1 MKFSKVALGFILAFS
16 VQAHAEKVNIN
27 FANLTVNDFVK
38 MVGKITGKNI
48 LIDGEIKGKINFVA
62 NQEGVEKDEL
72 IPLLNAILETK
83 KMTLVNKGSYYQVVK
98 SATAAGEGLPVS
110 NSINTGERTM
120 KTVVFQLSNV
130 NSAVIRTK
138 IKPLLHKS
146 AKVVSFKKNNLL
158 SITAYPSTLRSIKTL
173 IDKIENSQAKKS
185 KVVHLNNARVKDVFP
200 NIQNMA
206 KALFPQDIVSEK
218 VDVLQDVA
226 GNAIILVGQANN
238 VNRLER
244 YIKELDIEGEG
255 DIQKMHVIPL
265 ANSNVEEMEKI
276 LSKIVPQMTGTGGAT
291 GATTKG
297 GKPVQKAVI
306 ASDLERNALIVLA
319 NAEQYQNILET
330 VNLLDVEKSQVYI
343 QAKIVEV
350 NTNLAENI
358 GIKYGLNGGSITTN
372 GLFSLAANAGA
383 PALNISQELLG
394 FLNGNQ
400 TTQFDNNGNAF
411 TTTERAFEFGSISK
425 VFALGAQLDLLK
437 QNGAAQILSRPS
449 VLSTNN
455 KESTIYVGRTQSIL
469 TQSQQSTQGASNVLN
484 NYSREDIGI
493 TLKVK
498 PRLSSNNKVSLEI
511 ETTIEDIL
519 PGSGTSA
526 DRPTT
531 TKRSVQTN
539 AIINH
544 AETIILGG
552 LIKSAD
558 GNSVTKVPILGD
570 IPIIGRLFTSTGD
583 SSSKVNVVI
592 YITPYII
599 QKSSDLTSLR
609 VRLSE
614 LESIQ
619 QQYNQIIQEQLEEK
633 TGETT
638 SPRHETFSG
647 SSSEEDDL
655 LNDDVETLS
664 TNYTP
669 VIEPSTYHRVE
680 QAIVPVVEEPIAAT
694 TSTLT
699 YNDDSDYV
707 QSESI
712 MDTFNRKSQVDLNSL
727 NTGVEYN
734 TQTTFTDVPQ
744 VQNQTKN
751 YGTPSGEKVY
761 SIQLASTE
769 SQNRINRM
777 IDRLPASLQ
786 QTIRIIKVGQLYKAL
801 ALKAPTFNAAKVQL
815 AQYRSYVPDA
825 FIKATYP
832 LSEERL

>member
-1 MKFSKVALGFILAFS
+1 MKFSKIAAGLILALS

-27 FANLTVNDFVK
+27 FANLSVNDFVK

-62 NQEGVEKDEL
+62 NKEGVEKDEL

-110 NSINTGERTM
+110 NNINTGERTM

-130 NSAVIRTK
+130 NAAVIRTK

-173 IDKIENSQAKKS
+173 IDKIENKQAKKS

-206 KALFPQDIVSEK
+206 KALFPQDIISEK
-218 VDVLQDVA
+218 VDVLQDVS
-226 GNAIILVGQANN
+226 GNAIILVGKAIN
-238 VNRLER
+238 VSRLER
-244 YIKELDIEGEG
+244 YIRELDIEGEG
-255 DIQKMHVIPL
+255 EQQKMHVIPL

-276 LSKIVPQMTGTGGAT
+276 LSKILPQMTGTGGT
-291 GATTKG
+291 VGAAVGKG

-319 NAEQYQNILET
+319 NADQYQNIVDT
-330 VNLLDVEKSQVYI
+330 VKQLDVEKSQVYI

-383 PALNISQELLG
+383 PALSISQELLG

-411 TTTERAFEFGSISK
+411 TTTERAFEFGSIDK

-544 AETIILGG
+544 SETIILGG

-558 GNSVTKVPILGD
+558 GNSVSKIPILGD
-570 IPIIGRLFTSTGD
+570 IPIIGRLFTSRGD

-599 QKSSDLTSLR
+599 KKSSDLTSLR
-609 VRLSE
+609 VRLAE
-614 LESIQ
+614 LESVQ
-619 QQYNQIIQEQLEEK
+619 QQYNAIIQEQLEESS
-633 TGETT
+633 GEST
-638 SPRHETFSG
+638 SSRHETFSG
-647 SSSEEDDL
+647 ASSMKK
-655 LNDDVETLS
+655 VEGTKNVQ
-664 TNYTP
+664 TTGYKP
-669 VIEPSTYHRVE
+669 VIEPTYT
-680 QAIVPVVEEPIAAT
+680 QAEITQPEPIYVPEVD
-694 TSTLT
+694 
-699 YNDDSDYV
+699 YNADSDYV

-712 MDTFNRKSQVDLNSL
+712 MDSFNKPKQVNLNAL
-727 NTGVEYN
+727 NTGVEYDSG
-734 TQTTFTDVPQ
+734 TTFSDV
-744 VQNQTKN
+744 QTAAVKS
-751 YGTPSGEKVY
+751 YKAPSSQKVY
-761 SIQLASTE
+761 SIQLASSK
-769 SQNRINRM
+769 SQNRINR
-777 IDRLPASLQ
+777 IVGNLPTTMQES
-786 QTIRIIKVGQLYKAL
+786 IRIIKVGNLYKAL
-801 ALKAPTFNAAKVQL
+801 ALSTSTFNQAQSQL
-815 AQYRSYVPDA
+815 SQYRSYVPDA